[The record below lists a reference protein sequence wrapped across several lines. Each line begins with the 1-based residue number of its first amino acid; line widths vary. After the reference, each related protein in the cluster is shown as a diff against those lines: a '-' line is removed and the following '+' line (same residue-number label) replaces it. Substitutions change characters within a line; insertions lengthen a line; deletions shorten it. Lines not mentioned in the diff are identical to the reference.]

1 MVLKGG
7 GRGPTKIGAVPLSDV
22 RSERSAGGTRL
33 VALDYVW
40 SGDTR
45 YSRV

>member
-1 MVLKGG
+1 MPQSSKHVD
-7 GRGPTKIGAVPLSDV
+7 PTVPLSDA

-40 SGDTR
+40 SGDAR
-45 YSRV
+45 HSRV